1 MQKPAVS
8 LIVPC
13 YNIEKVCDRFFQ
25 SLSEQDFTDIQL
37 IFVDDGSKDGT
48 AEKVKSYQPA
58 LEQLGYQFEYYYQ
71 DNKGVG
77 GAINNGLKKVRGEY
91 LCWADPDDYYE
102 KNAFSVRVDFMKA
115 HPECM
120 ALEADCY
127 ERHSEAPEKYTLIS
141 SHFPQMREP
150 KQFDLLLNYKS
161 NFNSGCHMLR
171 VEGLRKVNPEMDIY
185 EARRGQNWQL
195 LLPVYYEYDRHYLDV
210 PVYNYIIYESSMSHG
225 LKTYEDFMLRYQE
238 NGEIQSETI
247 KRMHIPEEK
256 KREYLHR
263 IDMMTTRLYMYAAM
277 GAHKKTEFK
286 EQYKKL
292 KKNGEITM
300 KDRVRYLRLMLLNKG

>member
-1 MQKPAVS
+1 MQTPSVS

-13 YNIEKVCDRFFQ
+13 YNIEKVCDRFFW
-25 SLSEQDFTDIQL
+25 SLLEQDFTDIQL
-37 IFVDDGSKDGT
+37 IFVDDGSTDGT
-48 AEKVKSYQPA
+48 AEKIKSYQAA

-77 GAINNGLKKVRGEY
+77 GAVNTGLKKVRGEF

-102 KNAFSVRVDFMKA
+102 KNAFSVRVEYMRE

-120 ALEADCY
+120 ALDADSY
-127 ERHSEAPEKYTLIS
+127 EHRDKNPEIVTKAS
-141 SHFPQMREP
+141 SHFPETREP
-150 KQFDLLLNYKS
+150 KQFWLLLNYKS

-210 PVYNYIIYESSMSHG
+210 PVYNYIIYEVSMSHG
-225 LKTYEDFMLRYQE
+225 LKTYDEYMKRYEE
-238 NGEIQSETI
+238 NGMIQSETI
-247 KRMHIPEEK
+247 KRMLISEEEK
-256 KREYLHR
+256 ADYLHR

-277 GAHKKTEFK
+277 GAHKKPEFK
-286 EQYKKL
+286 EQYRKL
-292 KKNGEITM
+292 KKNGEISM
-300 KDRVRYLRLMLLNKG
+300 KDRARYLRLMLLNKG

>member
-1 MQKPAVS
+1 MSNVTIS

-25 SLSEQDFTDIQL
+25 SLLEQDFTDIQL
-37 IFVDDGSKDGT
+37 IIVDDGSADGT
-48 AEKVKSYQPA
+48 AQKVKSYQTA
-58 LEQLGYQFEYYYQ
+58 LEQAGYQFEYYYQ
-71 DNKGVG
+71 ENKGVG
-77 GAINNGLKKVRGEY
+77 GAINNGLKKVRGEF

-102 KNAFSVRVDFMKA
+102 KKAFSVRVEYMRA

-120 ALEADCY
+120 ALDVDSY
-127 ERHSEAPEKYTLIS
+127 ERKDSDMEHAVRAN
-141 SHFPQMREP
+141 SHFPEREEP
-150 KQFDLLLNYKS
+150 KQFWLLLNYKS

-171 VEGLRKVNPEMDIY
+171 MEALRKVNPEMDIY
-185 EARRGQNWQL
+185 EAKRGQNWQL

-210 PVYNYIIYESSMSHG
+210 PVYNYIIYEKSMSHG
-225 LKTYEDFMLRYQE
+225 LKTYEDYMLRYQE

-256 KREYLHR
+256 KTEYLHR
-263 IDMMTTRLYMYAAM
+263 IDMMTTRLYLYAAM
-277 GAHKKTEFK
+277 GAHKKPEFK
-286 EQYKKL
+286 KQYKKL

>member
-1 MQKPAVS
+1 MNKPTVS

-13 YNIEKVCDRFFQ
+13 YNIEKICDRFFQ
-25 SLSEQDFTDIQL
+25 SLLWQDFTDIQL
-37 IFVDDGSKDGT
+37 IFIDDGSTDGT
-48 AEKVKSYQPA
+48 AEKVKSYQTA
-58 LEQLGYQFEYYYQ
+58 LEALGYQFEYYYQ

-77 GAINNGLKKVRGEY
+77 GAINNGLKKVCGEY
-91 LCWADPDDYYE
+91 LCWADPDDYFE
-102 KNAFSVRVDFMKA
+102 PNAFSVRVEYMRE

-127 ERHSEAPEKYTLIS
+127 ERHSNAQEKYTLIS

-171 VEGLRKVNPEMDIY
+171 LEGLRKVNPEMDIY

-247 KRMHIPEEK
+247 KRMNISEEK
-256 KREYLHR
+256 KAAYLHR

-277 GAHKKTEFK
+277 GAHKKPEFK

-300 KDRVRYLRLMLLNKG
+300 IDRVRYLRLMLLNKG